1 MSHNLIRINNKE
13 PDVNG
18 NVTITSQDLTDLGTY
33 NDGDNLVYNEVT
45 EKWEG
50 GTPTRGDIQSNIVS
64 FGLNG
69 TDDYVNSGLAVSA
82 NAYVS
87 FYDVNPINT
96 MPDYATINYIGTT
109 NWLESITLQPG
120 RYEIQ
125 ACCAIKFSGSGY
137 GEFFII
143 DTTNGIV
150 TTSRGSLGSLAYRGW
165 NRNVLGIVNTAVV
178 ATIRPRFSYLYIP
191 ASASAQGDFISR
203 SGKITVRR
211 LL

>member
-1 MSHNLIRINNKE
+1 MSHNLIKINNKE

-18 NVTITSQDLTDLGTY
+18 NVTIDSQDITDLGTY
-33 NDGDNLVYNEVT
+33 NDGDKLVYNEVT

-50 GTPTRGDIQSNIVS
+50 GEPIGGETQSNIVS
-64 FGLNG
+64 FGMNG
-69 TDDYVNSGLAVSA
+69 TDNYVNSGLSVSA

-87 FYDVNPINT
+87 FYDIDPINT
-96 MPDYATINYIGTT
+96 MPDYATINYIGAT

-120 RYEIQ
+120 KYEIQ

-137 GEFFII
+137 GEFFVI
-143 DTTNGIV
+143 DLTNGIV
-150 TTSRGSLGSLAYRGW
+150 PTSRGSLGSLAYKGW
-165 NRNVLGIVNTAVV
+165 NHNVLGILNTTVA

-203 SGKITVRR
+203 SGKIIVRR
-211 LL
+211 LS